1 MGLVDNGGT
10 GTNSYSWISASRFG
24 NAYNT
29 LALQPLGG
37 NVGIGTNS
45 PAAYALDVVG
55 EPRFGYA
62 TGNDFLV
69 NLGRAGV
76 GGGRSAYI
84 YGNSNNMEINNQQ
97 AGALILSTN
106 NAERIRIASN
116 GNVGIGSGTTY
127 AGSRMNVVS
136 AGTGTDASGWIA
148 ANFGGTGV
156 NPRVVIGCINGSAT
170 VAAHT
175 DNLGAWA
182 DLVLASGGGNVGI
195 GRAPG
200 AFQLHLSADSA
211 AKASTS
217 TWSISSDERL
227 KENIVLA
234 DVDRCVEIIRSVPLK
249 HYRWKDEVYTLD
261 QVKDRSKLGWIAQ
274 DVEKIFPKAVGTH
287 VFRYNQVY
295 EDVVKED
302 GTTEKRLV
310 SEDVIE
316 DCRDLNADQLY
327 AVMYGAIQKLI
338 SENDL
343 YKTTNIA
350 INEQFAALQARM
362 DALEARLAA

>member
-1 MGLVDNGGT
+1 MGLFSPNYGNFLHIG
-10 GTNSYSWISASRFG
+10 SWNVQGNISKDIVM
-24 NAYNT
+24 NY
-29 LALQPLGG
+29 LGG
-37 NVGIGTNS
+37 NVAIG
-45 PAAYALDVVG
+45 
-55 EPRFGYA
+55 
-62 TGNDFLV
+62 
-69 NLGRAGV
+69 
-76 GGGRSAYI
+76 
-84 YGNSNNMEINNQQ
+84 
-97 AGALILSTN
+97 
-106 NAERIRIASN
+106 AS
-116 GNVGIGSGTTY
+116 TTY
-127 AGSRMNVVS
+127 PGSRLNVVS
-136 AGTGTDASGWIA
+136 AGTGSDANGWIA
-148 ANFGGTGV
+148 ANFGGQGI

-175 DNLGAWA
+175 NNLGAWA

-211 AKASTS
+211 AKASTN
-217 TWSISSDERL
+217 TWSVSSDERL
-227 KENIVLA
+227 KENIILA
-234 DVDRCVEIIRSVPLK
+234 DVDRCIEIIRAIPLK
-249 HYRWKDEVYTLD
+249 HYRWKDEVYTLE

-274 DVEKIFPKAVGTH
+274 DVEKVFPKAVGTN

-350 INEQFAALQARM
+350 INEQFATLQARM
-362 DALEARLAA
+362 DAIEARLAA